1 MDLQIFNQI
10 RAYCKRQLEKKIIN
24 ESKGSRLC
32 NQYWLELNDKHQC
45 QRDHLDKELDE
56 FKNEYIQWKNKPY
69 ISSISITK
77 CPEQMNE
84 SNIVQNTKYI
94 RNDESNN
101 KELYR
106 FKTKLGIYV
115 LKESNK
121 DELIRPRERLKN
133 IPLYHMNRLERP
145 NKLNIKKCY

>member
-1 MDLQIFNQI
+1 
-10 RAYCKRQLEKKIIN
+10 
-24 ESKGSRLC
+24 
-32 NQYWLELNDKHQC
+32 
-45 QRDHLDKELDE
+45 
-56 FKNEYIQWKNKPY
+56 
-69 ISSISITK
+69 
-77 CPEQMNE
+77 MNE